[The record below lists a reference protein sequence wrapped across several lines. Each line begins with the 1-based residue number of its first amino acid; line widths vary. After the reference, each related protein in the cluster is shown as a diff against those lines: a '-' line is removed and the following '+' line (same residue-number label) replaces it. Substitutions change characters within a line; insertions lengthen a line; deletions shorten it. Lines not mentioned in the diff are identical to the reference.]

1 MKNKFIFYFIFTI
14 ITNNSLG
21 QSKIIG
27 YTKDLLNNPI
37 PNASILLTDSI
48 KNHIV
53 SYSFSTN
60 TGLFN
65 LVIPNTYSKY
75 SLKISALGF
84 KNLF

>member
-1 MKNKFIFYFIFTI
+1 MTHK
-14 ITNNSLG
+14 SLS